1 MGPGAQ
7 RLGQDPLKV
16 DASPSSQEAHH
27 VHPSHDREDHP
38 APGAAEVRRPS
49 SRVPDRHHGGVRV
62 LDSRRCPPRELVE
75 LEGPQREVPHPDL
88 QRLLQRQNHDRR
100 PGDGP
105 RGDPHDH
112 ELGEEFIVLDGVF
125 SDNTGDF
132 GAGTYVRN
140 PVGSR
145 HAPWSKP
152 GTTIFVKLA
161 QFDPA
166 DQSVVRLDTES
177 AEWIDGP
184 VDGIEVLPLHSYDT
198 EQIRLVRLEPDTK
211 LPDIA
216 DEGGT
221 EIFVVQGSVTSTT
234 GRRFE
239 ERDWLRLPPGT
250 PMALSSEM
258 GATLYIK
265 TGHLLAHIP
274 QTLGESHD

>member
-1 MGPGAQ
+1 MLLHSDLSKEAAVSYRTAEWRPSPLAGVDRLMLERIGDEKVSRATSIVTYQPG
-7 RLGQDPLKV
+7 
-16 DASPSSQEAHH
+16 SSFSEH
-27 VHPSHDREDHP
+27 VH
-38 APGAAEVRRPS
+38 
-49 SRVPDRHHGGVRV
+49 
-62 LDSRRCPPRELVE
+62 
-75 LEGPQREVPHPDL
+75 
-88 QRLLQRQNHDRR
+88 
-100 PGDGP
+100 DG
-105 RGDPHDH
+105 
-112 ELGEEFIVLDGVF
+112 GEEFLVLDGVF
-125 SDNTGDF
+125 SDTTGNF

-211 LPDIA
+211 LPDVA

-239 ERDWLRLPPGT
+239 ERDWLRLPPGRSR
-250 PMALSSEM
+250 MATITDCMARRFSSP
-258 GATLYIK
+258 GAT
-265 TGHLLAHIP
+265 TR
-274 QTLGESHD
+274 